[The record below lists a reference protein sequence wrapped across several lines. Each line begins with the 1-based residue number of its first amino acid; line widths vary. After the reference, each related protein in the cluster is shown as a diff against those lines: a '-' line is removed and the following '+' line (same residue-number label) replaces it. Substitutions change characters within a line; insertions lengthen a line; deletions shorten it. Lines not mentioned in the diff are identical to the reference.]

1 MDWPYR
7 TYSHSKGLFGWAYF
21 SGELIFAGAH
31 QRDNKVSLKQRKQ
44 SKIAAHPTVH
54 GLIFGRAYYR
64 KDSASVV
71 CFGGLF
77 SGGLIIRIIRYVVF
91 EREK

>member
-31 QRDNKVSLKQRKQ
+31 RRDNKVSLKQRKQ
-44 SKIAAHPTVH
+44 SKIAAHPNSPW
-54 GLIFGRAYYR
+54 AY
-64 KDSASVV
+64 
-71 CFGGLF
+71 
-77 SGGLIIRIIRYVVF
+77 IREGVLS
-91 EREK
+91 EA